1 MAGVSKP
8 KPGSTF
14 NLLVYQGDVSYSA
27 KPMDQAVV
35 ARMDESGNW
44 RPVRSYLRSAR
55 TLTQVSVLIENNVP
69 VRAVVRTPD
78 TPPLEDFIDTPD
90 LSGSDRAEVLR
101 WSNNV
106 LLEAK
111 NRSLENVLKLESR
124 DGLLDLATRI
134 EKAILELSETSE
146 RAKDRAQAMVEKGEG
161 DPLPEHE
168 LSILCRQRIE
178 ILKPVLA
185 ALKQEVA
192 TRAPGR

>member
-1 MAGVSKP
+1 
-8 KPGSTF
+8 
-14 NLLVYQGDVSYSA
+14 
-27 KPMDQAVV
+27 
-35 ARMDESGNW
+35 
-44 RPVRSYLRSAR
+44 
-55 TLTQVSVLIENNVP
+55 
-69 VRAVVRTPD
+69 
-78 TPPLEDFIDTPD
+78 
-90 LSGSDRAEVLR
+90 
-101 WSNNV
+101 
-106 LLEAK
+106 
-111 NRSLENVLKLESR
+111 LESR